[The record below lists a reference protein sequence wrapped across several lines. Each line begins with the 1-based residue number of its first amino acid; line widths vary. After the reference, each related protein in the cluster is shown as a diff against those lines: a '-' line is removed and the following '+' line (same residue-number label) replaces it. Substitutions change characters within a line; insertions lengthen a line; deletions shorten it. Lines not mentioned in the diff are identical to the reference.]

1 MTTYYSKLEL
11 NEMEIYT
18 LSNLLD
24 EHIKQQEEDFLSGRL
39 RYRMD
44 LDRLKGIKTR
54 LIAGMSVNSMSLY
67 DTDWAEGAVTL
78 DTQELDANYVR
89 ANTA

>member
-11 NEMEIYT
+11 NEMEIIS

-24 EHIKQQEEDFLSGRL
+24 EHIKQQEEDFLSGKL
-39 RYRMD
+39 RYTMD

-54 LIAGMSVNSMSLY
+54 LIAGMSLNSMSLY
-67 DTDWAEGAVTL
+67 DTD
-78 DTQELDANYVR
+78 
-89 ANTA
+89 

>member
-1 MTTYYSKLEL
+1 MTTYYSKIEL
-11 NEMEIYT
+11 NEMEIFT

-54 LIAGMSVNSMSLY
+54 LITGMSLNSVSVY
-67 DTDWAEGAVTL
+67 DVE
-78 DTQELDANYVR
+78 
-89 ANTA
+89 